1 MLFTGSDSKPS
12 MEQLWP
18 TRCASRV
25 RVGCIQGA
33 ARSTGKA
40 LPGLFEGE
48 PKWPRLPSGYK
59 GRTILKAQ
67 RLFLLIIQPRDQT
80 ACGPIS
86 CIGKRALG
94 FACARWVRIARR
106 RTRISRLATK
116 ET

>member
-1 MLFTGSDSKPS
+1 

-18 TRCASRV
+18 TRCASRA

-33 ARSTGKA
+33 ARSIGKA
-40 LPGLFEGE
+40 LPGLFEGNPE
-48 PKWPRLPSGYK
+48 WPRLPSGYK
-59 GRTILKAQ
+59 GPTILRAQ
-67 RLFLLIIQPRDQT
+67 RLFLRIIRPRDQI

-86 CIGKRALG
+86 CIGKRAPG

-106 RTRISRLATK
+106 RTRILRLATK